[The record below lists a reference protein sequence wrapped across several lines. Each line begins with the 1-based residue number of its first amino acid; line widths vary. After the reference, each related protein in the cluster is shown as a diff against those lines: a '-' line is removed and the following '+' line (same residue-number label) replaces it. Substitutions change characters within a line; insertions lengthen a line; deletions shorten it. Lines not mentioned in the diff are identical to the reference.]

1 MQRIPGMARWA
12 MSGAASMGLV
22 KFALKFRITFYV
34 LAILILLSGVGA
46 SVVANKDVLPNV
58 NIPVVVVVWTYTGLD
73 PTDMASRV
81 TTYSEFGLSNNV
93 NGISRME
100 STTLQ
105 GVTIERI
112 YFDQDVSI
120 DLAIAQVVASTNSIR
135 AVLPPGIQPPVIM
148 QFAAS
153 SVPVIQLALTSDS
166 ESLPQ
171 IYDYAQYRIR
181 QTLTQV
187 PGSTLPSPYG
197 GAPRQIMVDLDL
209 NSLASYGLTP
219 LDVTNAIT
227 AQNLIVPSGLAK
239 IGDTQYPIV
248 LNASPEAVESFNDIP
263 IKVVRGSPVLIRD
276 VAWVRDGAPPQQ
288 NVVRSNNRPAIL
300 ETVLKN
306 GTASTLSVVDT
317 VKTFL
322 PQIRAA
328 APKDMKIT
336 PLFDQSLF
344 VSDAIGDVIREAV
357 IAAGLTGGMIL
368 MFLGSWRSTL
378 IVLVSIPLSILT
390 SLVALTALGET
401 INIMTLGGLALA
413 VGILVDD
420 ATVAI
425 ENTYRLMEEDRP
437 FREAVVEGAAGIATP
452 ALISTLAICSAFVS
466 VFFLTGTPKYLFTPQ
481 GLAVVFAMLA
491 SYALSRTLVPIMIDV
506 LVAKEYAQ
514 RHPDKDGK
522 EQSDAE
528 QEPERTGRLAKIG
541 ARFSRLFARFR
552 PARPKTADQAR
563 RPGFFQRFHNGFE
576 RGFGRFRGRYLALL
590 TAAIDRPIV
599 TFIAAGAVLLVGG
612 GLMLFIGQDY
622 FPQISSS
629 TMTLHVR
636 TRPGMRI
643 ETATQQFAAIENTI
657 KEIIPDK
664 DLDIVLDNIG
674 LPASNYNLAFNDGS
688 FVAYN
693 DGQILISLK
702 PGHAPAAGYMRGLRQ
717 SLNERFPDTIFYF
730 QPADI
735 ITQILDFGT
744 ITPIDVQVNGRHQ
757 EKDLEVAQE
766 IERRLKGA
774 RGAVD
779 VHIQQITNAPLFF
792 ANIDR
797 RLALE
802 VGLTEQQIASGMN
815 VSLAGSFQVT
825 PSFWSDPKTG
835 IPYQLWVQTPEYRN
849 DSLTALRNTPL
860 FVSSNGDN
868 PGTLGLFGAVAKLT
882 RQSEQTVINHVNTQ
896 PTFDVYASVQDSD
909 LGSVRRQ
916 IDAIVQDEQKKL
928 EAPDTIKVRGQIEDM
943 DSAFFHIEIGL
954 GVALVA
960 VYMLMAVN
968 FQSWGDP
975 FVVIAAL
982 PLAFCGIAAS
992 LFITQTT
999 FSIPSLFGAIMSV
1012 GVASANSILLVQ
1024 FAREERESSGCS
1036 ARDAAIKAG
1045 ATRLRPVLMTA
1056 GAMFVGLLP
1065 MAIGLGEGSEQ
1076 NSALARAV
1084 LGGVAVGTC
1093 STLIFVPFLYSLLRR
1108 GTFKP
1113 VRDYV

>member
-1 MQRIPGMARWA
+1 MPGDGGMN
-12 MSGAASMGLV
+12 LV

-34 LAILILLSGVGA
+34 LAVLILLGGIGA
-46 SVVANKDVLPNV
+46 SVVASKDVLPNV

-81 TTYSEFGLSNNV
+81 TTYSEFALSNNV
-93 NGISRME
+93 NGIKRME

-105 GVTIERI
+105 GTTIERI
-112 YFDQDVSI
+112 YFQDDVTI
-120 DLAIAQVVASTNSIR
+120 DLAVTQVVAATNSVR
-135 AVLPPGIQPPVIM
+135 GVMPPGIQPPVIM

-153 SVPVIQLALTSDS
+153 SVPVIQLALTSTS
-166 ESLPQ
+166 ETLSQ

-181 QTLTQV
+181 QTLAEV

-209 NSLASYGLTP
+209 NALRSYGLTP
-219 LDVTNAIT
+219 IDVTNAIT
-227 AQNLIVPSGLAK
+227 AQNPIEPSGLAK
-239 IGDTQYPIV
+239 IGDSQYPIR
-248 LNASPEAVESFNDIP
+248 LNTTPEAIAAFNEMP
-263 IKVVRGSPVLIRD
+263 IKVVHGSPVLIRD
-276 VAWVRDGAPPQQ
+276 VANVRDGSPPQQ
-288 NVVRSNNRPAIL
+288 NVVRSNRQPAVL

-306 GTASTLSVVDT
+306 GTASTLSVVDN
-317 VKTFL
+317 VKNFL

-328 APKDMKIT
+328 APKDMKIA
-336 PLFDQSLF
+336 PLFDQSVF
-344 VSDAIGDVIREAV
+344 VSAAIGDVMREAL
-357 IAAGLTGGMIL
+357 IAAALTGAMIL
-368 MFLGSWRSTL
+368 LFLGSWRSML
-378 IVLVSIPLSILT
+378 IVLVSIPLSILA
-390 SLVALTALGET
+390 SLIVLTTIGET

-425 ENTYRLMEEDRP
+425 ENTYRLMEEKKP
-437 FREAVVEGAAGIATP
+437 FREAVVEGTAGIAKP

-466 VFFLTGTPKYLFTPQ
+466 VFFLTETPKYLFTPQ
-481 GLAVVFAMLA
+481 ALAVVFAMLA
-491 SYALSRTLVPIMIDV
+491 SYGLSRTLVPILVDV

-514 RHPDKDGK
+514 RHPDAARDK
-522 EQSDAE
+522 QPSSDSG
-528 QEPERTGRLAKIG
+528 QPTWFGRWFGRFFRQRSKPNLNRSRKPGFFARAH
-541 ARFSRLFARFR
+541 ARFETGFDTFR
-552 PARPKTADQAR
+552 KRYLGTLRAVMARPKTT
-563 RPGFFQRFHNGFE
+563 
-576 RGFGRFRGRYLALL
+576 LAAV
-590 TAAIDRPIV
+590 AAILV
-599 TFIAAGAVLLVGG
+599 CGGALVLFV
-612 GLMLFIGQDY
+612 GQDY
-622 FPQISSS
+622 FPQINSS

-643 ETATQQFAAIENTI
+643 ETATQEFAAIENAI
-657 KEIIPDK
+657 RQIVPEK

-693 DGQILISLK
+693 DGQMLISLK
-702 PGHAPAAGYMRGLRQ
+702 PGHASTSNYMRDLRRE
-717 SLNERFPDTIFYF
+717 LNQRFPDCIFYF
-730 QPADI
+730 QPSDI
-735 ITQILDFGT
+735 ITQILDFGS
-744 ITPIDVQVNGRHQ
+744 ITPIDIQVSGRNPD
-757 EKDLEVAQE
+757 KDLEVAQN
-766 IERRLKGA
+766 IEQRLKAA

-792 ANIDR
+792 ASINR
-797 RLALE
+797 QLALE
-802 VGLTEQQIASGMN
+802 LGLTEQQIASGLN

-825 PSFWSDPKTG
+825 PNFWSDPKTG
-835 IPYQLWVQTPEYRN
+835 IPYQLWVQTPEYRT
-849 DSLTALRNTPL
+849 DSLAKLGNTPL
-860 FVSSNGDN
+860 FVASAGDD
-868 PGTLGLFGAVAKLT
+868 PGTLGLLSSVAELK

-896 PTFDVYASVQDSD
+896 PTFDIFASIQDSD

-916 IDAIVQDEQKKL
+916 INQIAADEQKKL
-928 EAPDTIKVRGQIEDM
+928 QPPDKVSVRGQIEDM

-960 VYMLMAVN
+960 VYLLMAVN

-992 LFITQTT
+992 LFITGTT

-1024 FAREERESSGCS
+1024 FAREERERSGCD
-1036 ARDAAIKAG
+1036 AREAALKAG
-1045 ATRLRPVLMTA
+1045 AARLRPVLMTA

-1065 MAIGLGEGSEQ
+1065 MAIGFGEGSEQ
-1076 NSALARAV
+1076 NAALARAV

-1093 STLIFVPFLYSLLRR
+1093 STLIFVPFLYSTLRNGR
-1108 GTFKP
+1108 FEP
-1113 VRDYV
+1113 VKDYL

>member
-1 MQRIPGMARWA
+1 
-12 MSGAASMGLV
+12 MGLV

-34 LAILILLSGVGA
+34 LALLILLSGVGA

-93 NGISRME
+93 NGINRME

-248 LNASPEAVESFNDIP
+248 LNASPEAVESFNEIP

-276 VAWVRDGAPPQQ
+276 VAWVRDGSPPQQ

-306 GTASTLSVVDT
+306 GTASTLSVVNT
-317 VKTFL
+317 VKNFL

-336 PLFDQSLF
+336 PLFDQSVF

-357 IAAGLTGGMIL
+357 IAAALTGGMIL

-491 SYALSRTLVPIMIDV
+491 SYALSRTLVPILIDV

-522 EQSDAE
+522 EQSKE
-528 QEPERTGRLAKIG
+528 RPESVQERERSRWLAKIG
-541 ARFSRLFARFR
+541 AWFSRLFARFR
-552 PARPKTADQAR
+552 PTRPKAADQAR
-563 RPGFFQRFHNGFE
+563 RPGFFERFHNGFE
-576 RGFGRFRGRYLALL
+576 RGFGRFRERYLALL

-599 TFIAAGAVLLVGG
+599 TFIAAGGVLLVGG
-612 GLMLFIGQDY
+612 GLLLFIGQDY

-643 ETATQQFAAIENTI
+643 ETATQQFAAIENAI

-702 PGHAPAAGYMRGLRQ
+702 PGHAPTAGYMRDLRQ
-717 SLNERFPDTIFYF
+717 SLNERFPDIIFYF

-766 IERRLKGA
+766 IERRLKAA

-825 PSFWSDPKTG
+825 PSFRSDPRTG
-835 IPYQLWVQTPEYRN
+835 IPYQLWMQTPEYRN
-849 DSLTALRNTPL
+849 DSLMALRNTPL

-868 PGTLGLFGAVAKLT
+868 PGTLGLFGGVAKLT

-896 PTFDVYASVQDSD
+896 PTYDVYASVQDSD

-916 IDAIVQDEQKKL
+916 IDTIVQDEQKKL

-943 DSAFFHIEIGL
+943 GSAFFHIEIGL

-1056 GAMFVGLLP
+1056 GAMSVGLLP

-1113 VRDYV
+1113 VRDYI

>member
-1 MQRIPGMARWA
+1 
-12 MSGAASMGLV
+12 MGLV

-34 LAILILLSGVGA
+34 LAILILLSGIGA
-46 SVVANKDVLPNV
+46 SVIANKDVLPNV

-81 TTYSEFGLSNNV
+81 TTYSEFALSNNV
-93 NGISRME
+93 NGIKRME

-105 GVTIERI
+105 GTTIERI
-112 YFDQDVSI
+112 YFQENVTI
-120 DLAIAQVVASTNSIR
+120 DLAVAQVVASTNSIR

-153 SVPVIQLALTSDS
+153 SVPVIQLALTSAS
-166 ESLPQ
+166 ESLSQ

-219 LDVTNAIT
+219 IDVTSAIT
-227 AQNLIVPSGLAK
+227 AQNLVEPSGLAK
-239 IGDTQYPIV
+239 IGDAQYPIR
-248 LNASPEAVESFNDIP
+248 LNASPEAIASFNEIP
-263 IKVVRGSPVLIRD
+263 IKVVRGSPVLVRD
-276 VAWVRDGAPPQQ
+276 VAWVRDGSPPQQ
-288 NVVRSNNRPAIL
+288 NVVRSNNQPAVL

-306 GTASTLSVVDT
+306 GAASTLSVVDT
-317 VKTFL
+317 VKNFL

-336 PLFDQSLF
+336 PLFDQSVF
-344 VSDAIGDVIREAV
+344 VSDAIADVLREAL
-357 IAAGLTGGMIL
+357 IAAALTGGMIL
-368 MFLGSWRSTL
+368 LFLGSWRSTL
-378 IVLVSIPLSILT
+378 IVLISIPLSILT
-390 SLVALTALGET
+390 SLVALTAIGET
-401 INIMTLGGLALA
+401 INIMTLGGLALS

-425 ENTYRLMEEDRP
+425 ENTYRLMEQDRP
-437 FREAVVEGAAGIATP
+437 FRESVVEGAAGIATP

-466 VFFLTGTPKYLFTPQ
+466 VFFLTDTPKYLFTPQ

-491 SYALSRTLVPIMIDV
+491 SYGLSRTLVPIMMDV

-514 RHPDKDGK
+514 RHPDKSDK
-522 EQSDAE
+522 DRSEPKQDAE
-528 QEPERTGRLAKIG
+528 RP
-541 ARFSRLFARFR
+541 SRLRLWFETIGRGLSGLASRFR
-552 PARPKTADQAR
+552 PAQSKAATG
-563 RPGFFQRFHNGFE
+563 PGFFQRFHNGFE
-576 RGFGRFRGRYLALL
+576 RRFEKFRTRYLALL

-599 TFIAAGAVLLVGG
+599 TFAAAGGVVLLGG
-612 GLMLFIGQDY
+612 GLLLFIGQDY

-643 ETATQQFAAIENTI
+643 ETATQQFAAIENAI
-657 KEIIPDK
+657 KQIIPEK

-702 PGHAPAAGYMRGLRQ
+702 PGHASTSVYLRDLRQ
-717 SLNERFPDTIFYF
+717 SLNERFPDTVFYF

-735 ITQILDFGT
+735 ITQILDFGS
-744 ITPIDVQVNGRHQ
+744 ITPIDIQVNGRHQ
-757 EKDLEVAQE
+757 DKDLEVAQE
-766 IERRLKGA
+766 IVRRLKVA

-779 VHIQQITNAPLFF
+779 VHLQQITNAPLFF
-792 ANIDR
+792 AKIDR
-797 RLALE
+797 QLALE

-815 VSLAGSFQVT
+815 VSLAGSFQVS

-835 IPYQLWVQTPEYRN
+835 IPYALWVQTPEYRN

-860 FVSSNGDN
+860 FVESSGDN
-868 PGTLGLFGAVAKLT
+868 PGTLGLFGGVAELR
-882 RQSEQTVINHVNTQ
+882 RQSEPTVINHVNTQ
-896 PTFDVYASVQDSD
+896 PTFDVFASVQDSD

-916 IDAIVQDEQKKL
+916 IDSIVQDEQKKL
-928 EAPDTIKVRGQIEDM
+928 EAPDKISVRGQIEDM

-975 FVVIAAL
+975 FVVLAAL

-1036 ARDAAIKAG
+1036 ARDAAVKAG

-1056 GAMFVGLLP
+1056 GSMFVGLLP

-1076 NSALARAV
+1076 NAALARAV

>member
-1 MQRIPGMARWA
+1 
-12 MSGAASMGLV
+12 MGLV

-93 NGISRME
+93 NGIRRME

-112 YFDQDVSI
+112 FFDQDVSI

-135 AVLPPGIQPPVIM
+135 AVMPPGIQPPVIM
-148 QFAAS
+148 RFAAS
-153 SVPVIQLALTSDS
+153 SVPVIQLALTSAS

-209 NSLASYGLTP
+209 NALASYGLTP
-219 LDVTNAIT
+219 LDVTSAIT
-227 AQNLIVPSGLAK
+227 AQNLVVPSGLVK
-239 IGDTQYPIV
+239 IGDAQYPIR
-248 LNASPEAVESFNDIP
+248 LNASPEAVESFNEMP
-263 IKVVRGSPVLIRD
+263 IKVVHGSPVLIRD
-276 VAWVRDGAPPQQ
+276 VAWVRDGSPPQQ
-288 NVVRSNNRPAIL
+288 NVVRSNHQPAVL

-336 PLFDQSLF
+336 PLFDQSVF
-344 VSDAIGDVIREAV
+344 VSDAIADVLREAV
-357 IAAGLTGGMIL
+357 IAAALTGGMIL
-368 MFLGSWRSTL
+368 LFLGSWRSTL

-390 SLVALTALGET
+390 SLAALTALGET

-466 VFFLTGTPKYLFTPQ
+466 VFFLTDTPKYLFTPQ

-514 RHPDKDGK
+514 RHPGK
-522 EQSDAE
+522 ENQDNSEPKA
-528 QEPERTGRLAKIG
+528 EPERP
-541 ARFSRLFARFR
+541 SRLRGWFETIGQGFRRLVPAKLKAAR
-552 PARPKTADQAR
+552 QSGQ
-563 RPGFFQRFHNGFE
+563 PGFFRRFHNRFE
-576 RGFGRFRGRYLALL
+576 RGFEKFRASYLALV
-590 TAAIDRPIV
+590 TAAIDRPIP
-599 TFIAAGAVLLVGG
+599 TLAAAGGVLLLGG
-612 GLMLFIGQDY
+612 GLLLFIGQDY

-636 TRPGMRI
+636 TRPGTRI
-643 ETATQQFAAIENTI
+643 ETATEQFAAIENAI

-702 PGHAPAAGYMRGLRQ
+702 PGHASTAGYMRDLRRD
-717 SLNERFPDTIFYF
+717 LNERFPDTVFYF

-735 ITQILDFGT
+735 ITQILDFGS
-744 ITPIDVQVNGRHQ
+744 ITPIDIQVNGRHQ
-757 EKDLEVAQE
+757 DKDLEVAQE

-792 ANIDR
+792 ADVDR

-802 VGLTEQQIASGMN
+802 TGLTEQQIASGMN

-825 PSFWSDPKTG
+825 PSFWADPKTG

-849 DSLTALRNTPL
+849 DSLTALHNTPL

-868 PGTLGLFGAVAKLT
+868 PGTLGLFGSVAKLR

-896 PTFDVYASVQDSD
+896 PTYDIFASVQDSD

-916 IDAIVQDEQKKL
+916 IDSIVKDEQKKL
-928 EAPDTIKVRGQIEDM
+928 EAPDKISVRGQIEDM
-943 DSAFFHIEIGL
+943 DSAFYHIEIGL
-954 GVALVA
+954 AIALVA
-960 VYMLMAVN
+960 VYLLMAVN

-975 FVVIAAL
+975 FVVLAAL

-1024 FAREERESSGCS
+1024 FAREERQSSGCS
-1036 ARDAAIKAG
+1036 AREAAIKAG

-1076 NSALARAV
+1076 NAALARAV

-1113 VRDYV
+1113 VRDYL